1 MQEMSLNDRQSR
13 ELCDE
18 IGKMLAMQ
26 LDSETVNNKIN
37 RIVSDYLKQKN
48 LSVDSKSIAKNISWS
63 VKVELKR

>member
-1 MQEMSLNDRQSR
+1 MQAMSLSDRQSR

-26 LDSETVNNKIN
+26 LDSEVVNNKVN
-37 RIVSDYLKQKN
+37 RIVSDYIKQKN
-48 LSVDSKSIAKNISWS
+48 ISADAKSIAKNISWS